1 MTRASRSPLPLAL
14 VAALALLPLNQA
26 IPSSSHPRSF
36 CDLVAESELVFEGEV
51 LAIDSRESDVES
63 SEDIALPHTFVTLR
77 LDHVLVGTQAAGST
91 ITLRFI
97 GGPTSD
103 GKRILRVSGIPQF
116 RIGERNLLFVRDNGA
131 TMCPLVG
138 WEDGRSRV
146 VGNALSDE
154 FGRDVWLT
162 ATGDLWRAH
171 DANRHAPREDDD
183 EANHA
188 RPEPPPAAVRLD
200 ADNFRTFVQLAREL
214 LVAQHAPVTTSTS
227 RSVAIGEPF
236 RIPAPRPVPAPAF
249 DAARGT
255 ETSTASADGDDVEPP
270 DATSDH

>member
-1 MTRASRSPLPLAL
+1 MTQASRAPLQFAL
-14 VAALALLPLNQA
+14 VGALALLPINQA
-26 IPSSSHPRSF
+26 SPSSSPPRSF

-51 LAIDSRESDVES
+51 LAIDSRESDIASPDDV
-63 SEDIALPHTFVTLR
+63 ALPHTFVTLR

-97 GGPTSD
+97 GGPTSNGD
-103 GKRILRVSGIPQF
+103 RVLRVSGVPQF

-138 WEDGRSRV
+138 WEDGRFRV
-146 VGNALSDE
+146 VGNSLSDE
-154 FGRDVWLT
+154 FGREVWLT
-162 ATGDLWRAH
+162 AAGDLWRAR
-171 DANRHAPREDDD
+171 DTSRHAPRDDDD
-183 EANHA
+183 EADHA
-188 RPEPPPAAVRLD
+188 RPAPPPAAVKLD

-214 LVAQHAPVTTSTS
+214 LVAQHAPVATSTS

-236 RIPAPRPVPAPAF
+236 RIPAPRPAPAPAF

-255 ETSTASADGDDVEPP
+255 ENSDAPADGDDVGPA
-270 DATSDH
+270 DAPSDH